1 MNLRIRRRRFGQ
13 LALASVT
20 TAAIANFPTK
30 TIAQQPSQ
38 MVGVR
43 LSSSSTKDLSSLL
56 TQTSSDAVNT
66 TPEITLVSLDLGTGV
81 EKLLSNVVAHTVDN
95 LITPTRPTNNAVSTQ
110 GGERLTGLTSLSD
123 GTIIVAS
130 VGSVSSHL
138 MFTDIN
144 SSQAKRALN
153 VSGFQNNRST
163 LESLL
168 ATKDDQILSLVSL
181 NQGTPPFSLAIID
194 SNTGVVTF
202 GEKLGLPDLQ
212 TGARFSNLT
221 QRQDGTII
229 ATTLPEEG
237 STSLVQLDLDNK
249 RIIDLPELTL
259 DNKSL
264 TNDLLGLAF
273 SSSDQLY
280 AIANP
285 KYEATNSLYIVNVN
299 TGEMTLLSKFNAAKI
314 TFARF

>member
-20 TAAIANFPTK
+20 TAAIANFATK
-30 TIAQQPSQ
+30 TVAQQPSQ
-38 MVGVR
+38 IVGVR
-43 LSSSSTKDLSSLL
+43 LSSSSKKDLSSLL
-56 TQTSSDAVNT
+56 TLTSSNAANN
-66 TPEITLVSLDLGTGV
+66 TPEITLLSLDLATRV
-81 EKLLSNVVAHTVDN
+81 EKLLSNVVSQTVDN
-95 LITPTRPTNNAVSTQ
+95 VITSRPTNNAVSTLRD
-110 GGERLTGLTSLSD
+110 ERLTGLTSLCD
-123 GTIIVAS
+123 GTIIIAS
-130 VGSVSSHL
+130 VGSVFSHL
-138 MFTDIN
+138 IFTDIN

-202 GEKLGLPDLQ
+202 GEKLGLPGLQ

-221 QRQDGTII
+221 QRSDGTII
-229 ATTLPEEG
+229 ALTIPEQG
-237 STSLVQLDLDNK
+237 STSLVQLDLNNK
-249 RIIDLPELTL
+249 QIINLPELRL
-259 DNKSL
+259 DNQPL
-264 TNDLLGLAF
+264 TNDLLSLAF
-273 SSSDQLY
+273 SPSDQLY

-314 TFARF
+314 TFARY

>member
-1 MNLRIRRRRFGQ
+1 MNLRIRRRQFGQ

-20 TAAIANFPTK
+20 TAAIANFATK
-30 TIAQQPSQ
+30 TVAQQPPQ
-38 MVGVR
+38 LVGVR
-43 LSSSSTKDLSSLL
+43 LSSSSQQYLSSLL
-56 TQTSSDAVNT
+56 TLTSSNAANN
-66 TPEITLVSLDLGTGV
+66 TPEITLLSLDLATGV
-81 EKLLSNVVAHTVDN
+81 EKLLSNVVSQTVDN
-95 LITPTRPTNNAVSTQ
+95 VITSRPTNNAVSIRRD
-110 GGERLTGLTSLSD
+110 ERLTGLTNLSD

-130 VGSVSSHL
+130 VGSVFSHL
-138 MFTDIN
+138 IFTDIN

-168 ATKDDQILSLVSL
+168 ATKDDQILSLISL

-221 QRQDGTII
+221 QRSDGTII
-229 ATTLPEEG
+229 ALTIPEQG
-237 STSLVQLDLDNK
+237 STSLVQLDLNNK
-249 RIIDLPELTL
+249 QIINLPELTL
-259 DNKSL
+259 DNQPL

-273 SSSDQLY
+273 SPSDQLY

>member
-20 TAAIANFPTK
+20 TAAIANFATK
-30 TIAQQPSQ
+30 TFAQQPKQ
-38 MVGVR
+38 IVGVR
-43 LSSSSTKDLSSLL
+43 LSSSSKKDLSSLL
-56 TQTSSDAVNT
+56 TLTSSDAANN

-81 EKLLSNVVAHTVDN
+81 EKLLSNVVSQTVDN
-95 LITPTRPTNNAVSTQ
+95 AITSIRPTNNAVSIRRD
-110 GGERLTGLTSLSD
+110 ERLTGLTSLSN

-130 VGSVSSHL
+130 VGSVFSQL
-138 MFTDIN
+138 IFTDIN

-153 VSGFQNNRST
+153 VSGFQNNLST

-168 ATKDDQILSLVSL
+168 ATKGDQILSLVSL

-212 TGARFSNLT
+212 TSARFSNLT

-229 ATTLPEEG
+229 ASTIRQEG
-237 STSLVQLDLDNK
+237 STSLVQLDLNNK
-249 RIIDLPELTL
+249 QIINLPELRL
-259 DNKSL
+259 DNKPL

-273 SSSDQLY
+273 SPSDQLY

-314 TFARF
+314 TFTRF